1 MFGSLQRP
9 SVPIAAVLAS
19 IATVVAIHED
29 RVASLLIVA
38 AGVAVS
44 AVVFGIMVDQRLGDT
59 YDAGKENERRAIARD
74 VAQLVEPT
82 D

>member
-9 SVPIAAVLAS
+9 SVPIASLLVVA
-19 IATVVAIHED
+19 ATVVAIHEE

-44 AVVFGIMVDQRLGDT
+44 AAVFGFMVDRRLGDT
-59 YDAGKENERRAIARD
+59 YEAGKENERRAIARA
-74 VAQLVEPT
+74 VAELVEPIN
-82 D
+82 

>member
-1 MFGSLQRP
+1 MFRSLQRP
-9 SVPIAAVLAS
+9 SVLVAALLVSA
-19 IATVVAIHED
+19 ATVVAVHED

-44 AVVFGIMVDQRLGDT
+44 AVVFGFMVDRRLGDS
-59 YDAGKENERRAIARD
+59 YEAGKESERRAIARD
-74 VAQLVEPT
+74 VAQLVEPI